1 MKETVKFRVDRKI
14 QSRYKEMPAPACYQ
28 DVISCFKSFL
38 LLLLL
43 FISHSHVKLM
53 DAFYFV
59 KQNKKIYF

>member
-14 QSRYKEMPAPACYQ
+14 QSIYKEMPAPACYQ

-43 FISHSHVKLM
+43 LLFISHSHVKLM

-59 KQNKKIYF
+59 KQN